1 MDSGMNSQAL
11 QSMIKITNGGITMK
25 KITITIVAAIALL
38 GFATRDANAWL
49 LFGSTDPSLIPVLQN
64 AFLKYQRQPKLA
76 EGMADASAYSAH
88 AATQRG
94 YVGYDKVCITVGT
107 MAAAQVPA
115 TTTDLGYYKKLG
127 ENLMKQGDL
136 NIGVAWNAW
145 SLNVG
150 VKLPLD
156 FYLTGKFG
164 YLKYRYED
172 YDFDGIHGGAMLNY
186 QIVKPKSPEVKF
198 VLWRGIS
205 VGTGLLYQRNK
216 TTIHHTADPISSAGY
231 TFKPILDIKVTTESY
246 VIPVEIST
254 AVRLI
259 WVLNIHAGGG
269 IDFADGTSDIRYS
282 AVGVADGPGVPALFS
297 VYGRQSG
304 KGSKHY
310 MPKIFCGPGLNFGP
324 VIIDIPFT
332 YYFMNGFNVGVTFG
346 VVF

>member
-1 MDSGMNSQAL
+1 
-11 QSMIKITNGGITMK
+11 MK
-25 KITITIVAAIALL
+25 KITIMIVAAFAVV
-38 GFATRDANAWL
+38 GFATRDAHAWL
-49 LFGSTDPSLIPVLQN
+49 LFGSNDPGLIPVLEQT
-64 AFLKYQRQPKLA
+64 FLKYQNQSKLA
-76 EGMADASAYSAH
+76 QGMADASAYSAH

-127 ENLMKQGDL
+127 EQLMKQGDL
-136 NIGVAWNAW
+136 NVGVAWNAW

-156 FYLTGKFG
+156 FYITGKFG
-164 YLKYRYED
+164 YLKYSYEQF
-172 YDFDGIHGGAMLNY
+172 DFNGMHAGAMLNY

-205 VGTGLLYQRNK
+205 IGTGFLWQSND
-216 TTIHHTADPISSAGY
+216 TVIHQKEDPVSGSGY
-231 TFKPILDIKVTTESY
+231 TFKPVIDIKVKTESY
-246 VIPVEIST
+246 VVPVEIST

-269 IDFADGTSDIRYS
+269 IDFATGTSNIRYS
-282 AVGVADGPGVPALFS
+282 AAGVADNGGIPSLFS

-310 MPKIFCGPGLNFGP
+310 LPKIFCGPGLNFGP

-332 YYFMNGFNVGVTFG
+332 YYFMNGFNVGATFG

>member
-1 MDSGMNSQAL
+1 
-11 QSMIKITNGGITMK
+11 
-25 KITITIVAAIALL
+25 
-38 GFATRDANAWL
+38 
-49 LFGSTDPSLIPVLQN
+49 
-64 AFLKYQRQPKLA
+64 
-76 EGMADASAYSAH
+76 
-88 AATQRG
+88 
-94 YVGYDKVCITVGT
+94 

-127 ENLMKQGDL
+127 ERLMKQGDL
-136 NIGVAWNAW
+136 DIGVAWNPW

-150 VKLPLD
+150 VKLPAG
-156 FYLTGKFG
+156 FTISGKFG
-164 YLKYRYED
+164 YLKYT
-172 YDFDGIHGGAMLNY
+172 YDQYSFDGIHAGGMVNY
-186 QIVKPKSPEVKF
+186 QVIEPKAPVVKF

-205 VGTGLLYQRNK
+205 IGTGLLWQRNN
-216 TTIHHTADPISSAGY
+216 TVIHHQADPISGGGY
-231 TFKPILDIKVTTESY
+231 TFKPVLDIKVTTESY

-269 IDFADGTSDIRYS
+269 IDFAMGTSKIRYA

-297 VYGRQSG
+297 VYGRQKG
-304 KGSKHY
+304 KGSKNY
-310 MPKIFCGPGLNFGP
+310 MPKIFVGPGLNFGP

>member
-1 MDSGMNSQAL
+1 
-11 QSMIKITNGGITMK
+11 MK
-25 KITITIVAAIALL
+25 KIIITMIAAIALL
-38 GFATRDANAWL
+38 AFGARDANAWL
-49 LFGSTDPSLIPVLQN
+49 LFGSNDPALIPFLQN
-64 AFLKYQRQPKLA
+64 AFLKYQQQPKLA
-76 EGMADASAYSAH
+76 QGMADASAYSAH

-94 YVGYDKVCITVGT
+94 YIGYDKVCVTVGT

-127 ENLMKQGDL
+127 ERLMKEGDL
-136 NIGVAWNAW
+136 NVGVAWNAW
-145 SLNVG
+145 SINVG

-164 YLKYRYED
+164 YLKYSYEQ
-172 YDFDGIHGGAMLNY
+172 YDFNGMHAGVMLNY
-186 QIVKPKSPEVKF
+186 QIVKPKAPEVKF
-198 VLWRGIS
+198 VLWRGVSI
-205 VGTGLLYQRNK
+205 GTGLLWQSNK
-216 TTIHHTADPISSAGY
+216 TVIHQTDDPISSGGY
-231 TFKPILDIKVTTESY
+231 TFRPVLDIKVGTQSY
-246 VIPVEIST
+246 VIPLEIST

-269 IDFADGTSDIRYS
+269 IDFAAGTSDIRYS
-282 AVGVADGPGVPALFS
+282 AAGVADGPGGPALFS

-324 VIIDIPFT
+324 VVIDIPFT